1 MRWKLSGGEW
11 LFWFRLALKVTLVVG
26 AVYLSYHFYER
37 HRIANMT
44 IGDQPTKRSLPSDAF
59 VFVPKSYATDLN
71 SARERLTGKP
81 LWIREGYRWA
91 YQPGERLFEPLE
103 RIVPL
108 AFEVRGGENNLE
120 VNLVFE
126 QAGERRSFVIGAP
139 DRLFV
144 DEIFFVKDPKEIY
157 DHWTDE
163 MWESAANGVVE
174 IGMSEVRI
182 GFALGVGQ
190 TVRQSPGGM
199 TRIVDYKQCAAAG
212 LKPVRVTYRDHVAES
227 IEPLGG

>member
-1 MRWKLSGGEW
+1 MRLKFAGDEW
-11 LFWFRLALKVTLVVG
+11 LFWFRLAIKVALVVG
-26 AVYLSYHFYER
+26 AVYLAYHFYER
-37 HRIANMT
+37 NRIANMT
-44 IGDQPTKRSLPSDAF
+44 IGEQPTKRNLPSDAF
-59 VFVPKSYATDLN
+59 VFVPKSYATDLA

-108 AFEVRGGENNLE
+108 AFETRGRE
-120 VNLVFE
+120 VVLLFE
-126 QAGERRSFVIGAP
+126 KEGERHSFVIGTVQ
-139 DRLFV
+139 RVFV
-144 DEIFFVKDPKEIY
+144 DDIFFVKDPKEIY

-163 MWESAANGVVE
+163 MWDAAAQGIVE
-174 IGMSEVRI
+174 VGMSEVRI

-190 TVRQSPGGM
+190 VVRQSPGGM

-212 LKPVRVTYRDHVAES
+212 LEPVRVTYRDHVAAS

>member
-1 MRWKLSGGEW
+1 MRLKFSGEEW
-11 LFWFRLALKVTLVVG
+11 LFWFRLAIKVALVVG
-26 AVYLSYHFYER
+26 AVYLAYHFYER
-37 HRIANMT
+37 NRIANMT
-44 IGDQPTKRSLPSDAF
+44 IGEQPTKRNLPSDAF
-59 VFVPKSYATDLN
+59 VFVPKSYATDLP

-108 AFEVRGGENNLE
+108 AFETRGRE
-120 VNLVFE
+120 VVLRFE
-126 QAGERRSFVIGAP
+126 KEGERRSFVIGTVQ
-139 DRLFV
+139 RVFV
-144 DEIFFVKDPKEIY
+144 DDIFFVKDPREIY

-163 MWESAANGVVE
+163 MWDAAAQGVVE
-174 IGMSEVRI
+174 VGMSEVRI
-182 GFALGVGQ
+182 GFALGVGEV
-190 TVRQSPGGM
+190 VRQSPGGM

-212 LKPVRVTYRDHVAES
+212 LEPVRVTYRDHVAAS

>member
-1 MRWKLSGGEW
+1 MRLKFAGDEW
-11 LFWFRLALKVTLVVG
+11 LFWFRLAIKVALVVG
-26 AVYLSYHFYER
+26 AVYLAYHFYER
-37 HRIANMT
+37 NRIANMT
-44 IGDQPTKRSLPSDAF
+44 IGEQPTKRNLPSDAF
-59 VFVPKSYATDLN
+59 VFVPKSYATDLA

-108 AFEVRGGENNLE
+108 AFETRGRE
-120 VNLVFE
+120 VVLLFE
-126 QAGERRSFVIGAP
+126 KEGERHSFVIGTVQ
-139 DRLFV
+139 RVFV
-144 DEIFFVKDPKEIY
+144 DDIFFVKDPKEIY
-157 DHWTDE
+157 DHWTEE
-163 MWESAANGVVE
+163 MWDAAAQGVVE
-174 IGMSEVRI
+174 VGMSEVRI

-190 TVRQSPGGM
+190 VARQSPGGM

-212 LKPVRVTYRDHVAES
+212 LEPVRVTYRDHVAAS

>member
-1 MRWKLSGGEW
+1 MRLKFAGEEW
-11 LFWFRLALKVTLVVG
+11 LFWFRLAIKVALVVG
-26 AVYLSYHFYER
+26 AVYLAYHFYER
-37 HRIANMT
+37 NRIANMT
-44 IGDQPTKRSLPSDAF
+44 IGEQPTKRNLPSDVF
-59 VFVPKSYATDLN
+59 VFVPKSYATDLP

-108 AFEVRGGENNLE
+108 AFESRGRE
-120 VNLVFE
+120 VVLLFE
-126 QAGERRSFVIGAP
+126 KEGERRSFVIGTTQ
-139 DRLFV
+139 RVFV
-144 DEIFFVKDPKEIY
+144 DDIFFVKDPREIY

-163 MWESAANGVVE
+163 MWDAASKGVVE
-174 IGMSEVRI
+174 VGMSEVRI
-182 GFALGVGQ
+182 GFALGVGE
-190 TVRQSPGGM
+190 VARQSPGGM

-212 LKPVRVTYRDHVAES
+212 LEPVRVTYRDHVAAS

>member
-1 MRWKLSGGEW
+1 MRLKFAGDEW
-11 LFWFRLALKVTLVVG
+11 LFWFRLALKVALVVG
-26 AVYLSYHFYER
+26 TVYLAYHFYER
-37 HRIANMT
+37 NRIANMT
-44 IGDQPTKRSLPSDAF
+44 IGEQPTKRNLPSDAF
-59 VFVPKSYATDLN
+59 VFVPKSYATDLA

-108 AFEVRGGENNLE
+108 AFETRGRE
-120 VNLVFE
+120 VVLLFE
-126 QAGERRSFVIGAP
+126 KEGERHSFVIGTVQ
-139 DRLFV
+139 RVFV
-144 DEIFFVKDPKEIY
+144 DDIFFVKDPKEIY

-163 MWESAANGVVE
+163 MWDAAAQGVVE
-174 IGMSEVRI
+174 VGMSEVRI
-182 GFALGVGQ
+182 GFALGVGE
-190 TVRQSPGGM
+190 VARQSPGGM

-212 LKPVRVTYRDHVAES
+212 LEPVRVTYRDHVAAS

>member
-1 MRWKLSGGEW
+1 MRLKFSGEEW
-11 LFWFRLALKVTLVVG
+11 LFWFRLAIKVALVVG
-26 AVYLSYHFYER
+26 AVYLAYHFYER
-37 HRIANMT
+37 NRIANMT
-44 IGDQPTKRSLPSDAF
+44 IGEQPTKRNLPSDAF
-59 VFVPKSYATDLN
+59 VFVPKSYATDLA

-108 AFEVRGGENNLE
+108 AFETRGRE
-120 VNLVFE
+120 VVLLFE
-126 QAGERRSFVIGAP
+126 KEGERHSFVIGTVQ
-139 DRLFV
+139 RVFV
-144 DEIFFVKDPKEIY
+144 DDIFFVKDPKEIY

-163 MWESAANGVVE
+163 MWDAAAQGIVE
-174 IGMSEVRI
+174 VGMSEVRI

-190 TVRQSPGGM
+190 VVRQSPGGM

-212 LKPVRVTYRDHVAES
+212 LEPVRVTYRDHVAAS